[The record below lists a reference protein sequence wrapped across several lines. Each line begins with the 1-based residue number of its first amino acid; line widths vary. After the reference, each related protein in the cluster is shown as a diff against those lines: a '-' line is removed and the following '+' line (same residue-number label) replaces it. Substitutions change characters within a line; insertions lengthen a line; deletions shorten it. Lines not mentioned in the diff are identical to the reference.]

1 MIKNKQTVEEMLH
14 RVKYINGP
22 RTTAKTFRRTLE
34 FSKMQIETTMWY
46 DYITTRMFKLKDW
59 KYSSVGKSVGQLE
72 CSQNAKRYYSHLE
85 RRLAVSYKVKHTL
98 ATVPAIRLLV
108 IYSREIKTHVL
119 VLSLSLWHTIIWGS
133 QKLEKTQ
140 VPTSRGK
147 DTQTAVYSFNGKLLS
162 KRMDQTSE
170 K

>member
-59 KYSSVGKSVGQLE
+59 KY
-72 CSQNAKRYYSHLE
+72 
-85 RRLAVSYKVKHTL
+85 
-98 ATVPAIRLLV
+98 
-108 IYSREIKTHVL
+108 L
-119 VLSLSLWHTIIWGS
+119 VLTFSFVG
-133 QKLEKTQ
+133 
-140 VPTSRGK
+140 GN
-147 DTQTAVYSFNGKLLS
+147 TANFLLIY
-162 KRMDQTSE
+162 T
-170 K
+170 